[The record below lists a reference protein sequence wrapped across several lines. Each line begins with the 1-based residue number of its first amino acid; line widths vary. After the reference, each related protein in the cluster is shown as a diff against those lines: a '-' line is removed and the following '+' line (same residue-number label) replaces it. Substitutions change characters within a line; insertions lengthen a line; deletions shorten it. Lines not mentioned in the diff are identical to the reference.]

1 MVAECGAPTRLKS
14 DNAPEFKGKRWI
26 SYLESLSIKSE
37 YTEAHHPNQNLAERR
52 GGALK
57 AATVHLLTVTGAP
70 LAYWCFALEYMCL
83 VRTVL
88 ARRSLNWLTPHE
100 CHWGERPDISV
111 FRFIFWQPVWFYQPR
126 RAFPRA
132 KMLKGRFLGVAPSVG
147 DAFCFLILALPDDE
161 NEISTPQVL
170 ARSVIRPRYPREDAP
185 DVVPEETAGSG
196 ISLTFYKN
204 DETTVLD
211 DPLPSEEEEGTDGS
225 SVAPASPEELWRGAM
240 ESSNDSLGAFDDP
253 FEDRIREV
261 IGPPAKRPRFSVSDD
276 PTHSLPHDVDPM
288 VVPLTQGQT
297 STEPLSVL
305 DAVRPVHTTDNL
317 TTSDITQD
325 SNTPTAMPLI
335 ATDTAASN
343 DADSWRDDA
352 SRESPST
359 PSVAPVCVPITQ
371 EDENVEPD
379 ILENVVHQLQRE
391 ADTPVDDDL
400 FEAIVGHE
408 WVDGVLMLRL
418 SWKTEETTD
427 VPFTTACK
435 DFPVAVAD
443 YILLNKVGSSNVK
456 HSGGRFTRW
465 ARQFKRTFNRVVR
478 RLIRSAR
485 GCHEQD
491 DQSMPLVLSTN
502 LKNGTRLIRRV
513 AVTAP
518 KPGGVRKRKK
528 PGRISRPVQ
537 IKYGVEVPRN
547 VRHAFELDEA
557 AGNTLWA
564 DAIRKVASLL
574 R

>member
-1 MVAECGAPTRLKS
+1 MAGA
-14 DNAPEFKGKRWI
+14 
-26 SYLESLSIKSE
+26 
-37 YTEAHHPNQNLAERR
+37 
-52 GGALK
+52 
-57 AATVHLLTVTGAP
+57 V
-70 LAYWCFALEYMCL
+70 
-83 VRTVL
+83 
-88 ARRSLNWLTPHE
+88 
-100 CHWGERPDISV
+100 
-111 FRFIFWQPVWFYQPR
+111 
-126 RAFPRA
+126 
-132 KMLKGRFLGVAPSVG
+132 
-147 DAFCFLILALPDDE
+147 
-161 NEISTPQVL
+161 
-170 ARSVIRPRYPREDAP
+170 
-185 DVVPEETAGSG
+185 
-196 ISLTFYKN
+196 
-204 DETTVLD
+204 
-211 DPLPSEEEEGTDGS
+211 
-225 SVAPASPEELWRGAM
+225 

-456 HSGGRFTRW
+456 HSGVDSPDG
-465 ARQFKRTFNRVVR
+465 
-478 RLIRSAR
+478 
-485 GCHEQD
+485 
-491 DQSMPLVLSTN
+491 LVNSNEHLT
-502 LKNGTRLIRRV
+502 
-513 AVTAP
+513 
-518 KPGGVRKRKK
+518 
-528 PGRISRPVQ
+528 
-537 IKYGVEVPRN
+537 E
-547 VRHAFELDEA
+547 
-557 AGNTLWA
+557 WC
-564 DAIRKVASLL
+564 DA
-574 R
+574 